1 MSEPMIDWLNAQQ
14 QNIISLLADLVNIDS
29 NSFDK
34 VGVDKVADR
43 LQAFFDNHGIPHET
57 IPLKDHGDA
66 LRAVVS
72 AYASFCDELRYP
84 SSNEPEIV
92 ISEAIAEPA
101 LNATIAVVARRILR
115 MLLSPKRL
123 IEPSK

>member
-1 MSEPMIDWLNAQQ
+1 MTEPIIDWLNAQQ
-14 QNIISLLADLVNIDS
+14 QNMLSLLADLVNIDS

-34 VGVDKVADR
+34 VGVDKVSDR

-72 AYASFCDELRYP
+72 GVR
-84 SSNEPEIV
+84 
-92 ISEAIAEPA
+92 
-101 LNATIAVVARRILR
+101 
-115 MLLSPKRL
+115 
-123 IEPSK
+123 